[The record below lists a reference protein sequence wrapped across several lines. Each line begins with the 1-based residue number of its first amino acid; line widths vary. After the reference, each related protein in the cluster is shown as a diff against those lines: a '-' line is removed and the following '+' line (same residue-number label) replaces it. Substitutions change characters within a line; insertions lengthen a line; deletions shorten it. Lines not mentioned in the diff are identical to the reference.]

1 MKDLIGLLR
10 EAEKDPWV
18 FFAKHKL
25 RDLLIKCH
33 PDKNP
38 GDEIA
43 TILFTGFSAAFELTK
58 KDPLVFGKYRVT
70 RHLCD
75 GDLRSIYVSGENIVK
90 VPLVDSKSANKL
102 AKKEADLLTLFAE
115 QAKGKS
121 YSHYFPTLVDSFL
134 HEKKQVNVTSHREV
148 LYSVANL
155 LNKFPK
161 GIDGRHVGWMAKR
174 MLSILGFVHYC
185 GYTHGAMTPEHIMFA
200 PANHAGVLT
209 GWIHAE
215 KHGDKIKTI
224 PAHRRSLYPDFA
236 KNGLTPKVDTS
247 MMGKS
252 LTLLAGD
259 LPKRLK
265 NFLKAVSMGLPD
277 GAWDL
282 EDNLND
288 VLKDV
293 YGAPK
298 FVELSV

>member
-1 MKDLIGLLR
+1 MTELINLLR
-10 EAEKDPWV
+10 EAEKDPWA

-25 RDLLIKCH
+25 SDLLVRCH
-33 PDKNP
+33 PDRHP
-38 GDEIA
+38 RDPIA
-43 TILFTGFSAAFELTK
+43 ATLFTGFSSAFDLTK
-58 KDPLVFGKYRVT
+58 KPALEFGRYKVT

-75 GDLRSIYVSGENIVK
+75 GDLRSIYACGDNIIK
-90 VPLVDSKSANKL
+90 VPRVESKSANRL
-102 AKKEADLLTLFAE
+102 AKKEADMLTTLAE
-115 QAKGKS
+115 KAKGKS

-148 LYSVANL
+148 LYSVTDL
-155 LNKFPK
+155 LNKFPN
-161 GIDGRHVGWMAKR
+161 GLDGRHIGWMAKR
-174 MLSILGFVHYC
+174 IFSVLGFVHYC
-185 GYTHGAMTPEHIMFA
+185 GYVHGAVTPEHILFA

-215 KHGDKIKTI
+215 KIGDKIKTI
-224 PAHRRSLYPDFA
+224 PALRKALYPDFA
-236 KNGLTPKVDTS
+236 KDGLTPKVDTS

-282 EDNLND
+282 EDSLNEI
-288 VLKDV
+288 LRDV

-298 FVELSV
+298 FVELVV